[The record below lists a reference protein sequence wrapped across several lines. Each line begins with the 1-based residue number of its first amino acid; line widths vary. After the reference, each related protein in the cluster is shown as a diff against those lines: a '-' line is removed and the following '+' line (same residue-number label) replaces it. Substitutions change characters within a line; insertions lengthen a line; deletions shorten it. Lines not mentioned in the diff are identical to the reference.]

1 MFEEMK
7 TRYFIGL
14 FLLLSIVFGIL
25 FGVISLFMPN
35 GDEFIEAG
43 ITLVLYV
50 VTPVLFFWYHF
61 RNQGRS
67 VREVVFKEGAVEW
80 LPRLLGIVVISIAF
94 SISVFWLQL
103 FALYPLFPGFV
114 DFLLDPV
121 PMAENPVYLGI
132 MLISIAI
139 IGPIAEEFIFRG
151 VLLHRMMKKTSMWG
165 GIIISS
171 ILFGILHADVFGAFI
186 FGVIASLLYIKTR
199 NLLIPILLHII
210 NNSIA
215 VIWMYV
221 APSWPKWGIL
231 NSSELYEKAL
241 PNVIVLVISSVLIGW
256 VIVQLKKGLP
266 KTANVEEALEEGTP

>member
-1 MFEEMK
+1 
-7 TRYFIGL
+7 
-14 FLLLSIVFGIL
+14 
-25 FGVISLFMPN
+25 MP
-35 GDEFIEAG
+35 
-43 ITLVLYV
+43 
-50 VTPVLFFWYHF
+50 
-61 RNQGRS
+61 
-67 VREVVFKEGAVEW
+67 
-80 LPRLLGIVVISIAF
+80 
-94 SISVFWLQL
+94 
-103 FALYPLFPGFV
+103 
-114 DFLLDPV
+114 
-121 PMAENPVYLGI
+121 ENPVYLGI

-221 APSWPKWGIL
+221 APTWPKWGIMQ
-231 NSSELYEKAL
+231 SSELVEKAL
-241 PNVIVLVISSVLIGW
+241 PNAIVLVISSVLIGW
-256 VIVQLKKGLP
+256 VIVRLMKGLP
-266 KTANVEEALEEGTP
+266 KKDNIEVALEEGAP